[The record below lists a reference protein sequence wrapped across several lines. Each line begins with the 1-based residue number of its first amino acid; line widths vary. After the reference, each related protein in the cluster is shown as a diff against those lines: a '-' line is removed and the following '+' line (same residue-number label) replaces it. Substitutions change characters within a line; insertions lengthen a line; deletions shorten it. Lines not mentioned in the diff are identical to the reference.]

1 MFRKK
6 KKNDKIYDANQFDNI
21 IIFPFSFFNPVPNN
35 ENTDLKDEKS
45 KNIIK
50 KKYLTVPDVPEE
62 EKEGDE
68 DKSKNEFNEN
78 LCIIKSNKI
87 CDNEIENSFIY
98 ENNIF
103 INSNKNECRMILTSY
118 DVHWW
123 QKSCQI

>member
-1 MFRKK
+1 M
-6 KKNDKIYDANQFDNI
+6 
-21 IIFPFSFFNPVPNN
+21 
-35 ENTDLKDEKS
+35 KDEKS

-78 LCIIKSNKI
+78 LCVINKSNKI
-87 CDNEIENSFIY
+87 YDNEIENSFIY

-118 DVHWW
+118 AVHWW
-123 QKSCQI
+123 QKSWQI